1 MNWKKL
7 LEDGSLQK
15 KKISFKE
22 VDEVLAKAHESI
34 KAAEVLIEKDLKDS
48 AFKQAYDSMLLA
60 GRALIFSLGL
70 KPRTIGSHTITINFC
85 ELYLGT
91 NLKIL
96 VEKFKKIRQK
106 RNYLIYGAGL
116 TLSSTEAKNAIKSAK
131 QLLKIIKEKIDKIRK
146 QKKLI

>member
-22 VDEVLAKAHESI
+22 VDKVLAKAQESI
-34 KAAEVLIEKDLKDS
+34 QAAEVLIKKDLKDP

-60 GRALIFSLGL
+60 GRALMFSLGL
-70 KPRTIGSHTITINFC
+70 RPRTIGAHTITINFC

-91 NLKIL
+91 NLKVL
-96 VEKFKKIRQK
+96 VEKFKKMRRK
-106 RNYLIYGAGL
+106 RNYLIYGVGL
-116 TLSSTEAKNAIKSAK
+116 TLSPTETRNAIKSAK
-131 QLLKIIKEKIDKIRK
+131 QFLKVIEEKIDKIRK